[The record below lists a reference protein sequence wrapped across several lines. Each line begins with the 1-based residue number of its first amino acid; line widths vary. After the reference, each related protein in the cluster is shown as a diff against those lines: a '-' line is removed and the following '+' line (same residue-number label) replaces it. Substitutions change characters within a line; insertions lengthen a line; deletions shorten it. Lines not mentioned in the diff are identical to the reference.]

1 MNQHDELEDLLL
13 PPGEAS
19 EAAPDPTTDTADT
32 ADTAEKRPLLLRR
45 RSRKARETAVSRGG
59 WTPVKIAAAAI
70 AAVVALGVLG
80 VVGVAG
86 FRLLG
91 TQFGADKQL
100 DAAAALIEEADAIV
114 VQVDAVV
121 RSDVTTGLAETA
133 LSAANR
139 VPQAQWQLKD
149 ALEITEKARKTGST
163 RSRERATLM
172 TAAAQARLDMLEQA
186 PVILRLN
193 AQASE
198 ALPLAREGWELVLAA
213 AKTSDDA
220 VAAYNKLT
228 SSGVK
233 KSSKLNKR
241 AEKELAAARAKF
253 VEAEAAFPDADFEAY
268 LTYVDTRIE
277 LNQLSQQSDA
287 AWLKKDTAKA
297 NEIIG
302 RYNALD
308 ATGVSQA
315 QALPVSPELAIAKAY
330 EKAAQ
335 AATNAYYNA
344 RDAATAADEAL
355 R

>member
-1 MNQHDELEDLLL
+1 MNQRDDIEAPSPSPEGDSAVTAAEAGAELAAEETDERT
-13 PPGEAS
+13 S
-19 EAAPDPTTDTADT
+19 IF
-32 ADTAEKRPLLLRR
+32 KR
-45 RSRKARETAVSRGG
+45 RSRKARRLAEGRTG
-59 WTPVKIAAAAI
+59 WTPARIAMVAG
-70 AAVVALGVLG
+70 AAVVALAVLG

-91 TQFGADKQL
+91 TQFGAGKQL

-133 LSAANR
+133 LGAADR

-149 ALEITEKARKTGST
+149 ALEITEKAKQTGGA

-172 TAAAQARLDMLEQA
+172 TSAAQARLDMMEQA

-198 ALPLAREGWELVLAA
+198 ALPLAREGWELVLVA

-220 VAAYNKLT
+220 VAAYNKLNKA
-228 SSGVK
+228 GVK
-233 KSSKLNKR
+233 RSSKLNKR
-241 AEKELAAARAKF
+241 AEKELADARAKF
-253 VEAEAAFPDADFEAY
+253 VEAETAFPDADFEAY
-268 LTYVDTRIE
+268 LAYIDTRIE
-277 LNQLSQQSDA
+277 MNQLSQQSDA

-315 QALPVSPELAIAKAY
+315 QALPTSPELAIAKAY
-330 EKAAQ
+330 ERAAQ
-335 AATNAYYNA
+335 ASTNEYYNA